1 MDGLLSLLSGEARM
15 MAREMK
21 RDGKN
26 KKKNI
31 SKFILKSKNPSI
43 QFRTLMAFYLGGL
56 LIMDDIIVIIN

>member
-1 MDGLLSLLSGEARM
+1 MDGLLSLLSGEARK